1 MLNKIKTTKPIIFV
15 ILLSTSLISYAGG
28 EHHDSHRHHDA
39 NKEDSHSE
47 GIVLSDEAIKK
58 AKIQLSTAG
67 PRKIVLTKKMVGKI
81 VPNAN
86 KTIYIYP
93 RYNGLVKTLTKQ
105 LGESVKKNDVLS
117 TIESNDSL
125 QKYQVT
131 APFSGLIVKKLANV
145 GEQVEVKSPIYQLS
159 DLSTVWCNLY
169 VYRKNARLIRK
180 GQNVLVKDEGHT
192 EKATISYVS
201 PLGVEHNQTM
211 LARVD
216 LNNQSGT
223 WLPGMYVQVFVDVGS
238 KQVNIAVEEDAIQTV
253 EGKPVVFVRTKE
265 GFEVSPCHLGMKG
278 KQFIEVD
285 ECLKPGQIYASK
297 NSYLIKA
304 HLEKEGASHEH

>member
-1 MLNKIKTTKPIIFV
+1 MLNKLKTTKPIIFV
-15 ILLSTSLISYAGG
+15 FLLSTSLISYAGG

-47 GIVLSDEAIKK
+47 GIVLSDGAIKK

-67 PRKIVLTKKMVGKI
+67 PRKIVLTKKMVGQI

-131 APFSGLIVKKLANV
+131 APFPGLIVKKLANV
-145 GEQVEVKSPIYQLS
+145 GEQVEVKNPIYQLS

-180 GQNVLVKDEGHT
+180 GQNVLVKDEGHA
-192 EKATISYVS
+192 EKAAISYVS

-211 LARVD
+211 LARID
-216 LNNQSGT
+216 LDNQSGT
-223 WLPGMYVQVFVDVGS
+223 WLPGMYVQVFVDVKS

-253 EGKPVVFVRTKE
+253 EGKPVVFVRTKD
-265 GFEVSPCHLGMKG
+265 GFEVAPCHLGIKG

-285 ECLKPGQIYASK
+285 ECLRPGQIYASK

>member
-1 MLNKIKTTKPIIFV
+1 MLNKLKHPKPIIFAF
-15 ILLSTSLISYAGG
+15 LLSTSFFCYAGG
-28 EHHDSHRHHDA
+28 KHHDTDEHH
-39 NKEDSHSE
+39 NEKKEDNHSE
-47 GIVLSDEAIKK
+47 AIVLSHEAIKR
-58 AKIQLSTAG
+58 AKIQLSIAG
-67 PRKIVLTKKMVGKI
+67 PKKIVSTKKVVGKV

-117 TIESNDSL
+117 TIESNDTL

-145 GEQVEVKSPIYQLS
+145 GEQVEVKTPIYQLS
-159 DLSTVWCNLY
+159 DLSSVWCNLY
-169 VYRKNARLIRK
+169 VYRKNAKLIGK
-180 GQNVLVKDEGHT
+180 GQSVLIKDESHE

-216 LNNQSGT
+216 LDNQSGT
-223 WLPGMYVQVFVDVGS
+223 WLPGMYVQVFVDVES
-238 KQVNIAVEEDAIQTV
+238 KHVNIAVEEDAIQTV
-253 EGKPVVFVRTKE
+253 DGKPVVFVRTKE

-285 ECLKPGQIYASK
+285 ECLRPGQIYASK

>member
-1 MLNKIKTTKPIIFV
+1 MLNKLKHLKRIIFAF
-15 ILLSTSLISYAGG
+15 LALTSFFSFSGG
-28 EHHDSHRHHDA
+28 EHQDSHEYYDE
-39 NKEDSHSE
+39 N
-47 GIVLSDEAIKK
+47 IVLSEEAIKK
-58 AKIQLSTAG
+58 AEIQLSTAG
-67 PRKIVLTKKMVGKI
+67 PQKIILTKKMVGKI

-86 KTIYIYP
+86 QTIYIYP
-93 RYNGLVKTLTKQ
+93 RYNGLIKSLTKQ
-105 LGESVKKNDVLS
+105 LGESVKKNDVLA

-125 QKYQVT
+125 QNYQVT

-145 GEQVEVKSPIYQLS
+145 GEQVEVKKPIYQLS
-159 DLSTVWCNLY
+159 DLRSVWCDLY
-169 VYRKNARLIRK
+169 VYRKNAKLIRK
-180 GQNVLVKDEGHT
+180 GQSVLVKDEVHS
-192 EKATISYVS
+192 EESVISYVS

-223 WLPGMYVQVFVDVGS
+223 WLPGMYVQVFVDIES
-238 KQVNIAVEEDAIQTV
+238 KRVNIAVEENAIQTV

-265 GFEVSPCHLGMKG
+265 GFEAATCRLGMKG
-278 KQFIEVD
+278 KHFVEVD
-285 ECLKPGQIYASK
+285 ECLKPGQIYASR